1 MLKVIK
7 CATPSPEQMD
17 IIVQSVCENPKSYM
31 THIED
36 PVTLNTVGFEYFLD
50 EDDISQLKRDGRYFY
65 SDLSVSMIVEAPI
78 RWFHEYIYCDSQRW
92 FSKNLKNIVV
102 EDLVVFQI
110 GELRNLYRRYHESD
124 DENWK
129 AFCEFLE
136 GLWFFELI
144 KPDPITRPSYK
155 QVHEEAENK
164 PYLNF

>member
-7 CATPSPEQMD
+7 CVTPSPEQMD

-50 EDDISQLKRDGRYFY
+50 EDDISQLKKNDRYFY
-65 SDLSVSMIVEAPI
+65 DNLSVSMIVEAPI
-78 RWFHEYIYCDSQRW
+78 CWFHEYIYGDGQRW
-92 FSKNLKNIVV
+92 SSKKLKDIVV
-102 EDLVVFQI
+102 EDLVVLQI
-110 GELRNLYRRYHESD
+110 YELRNLYRRYHESD

-129 AFCEFLE
+129 ALCEFLE

-144 KPDPITRPSYK
+144 KPKTVTRPSHT
-155 QVHEEAENK
+155 QVREAENK